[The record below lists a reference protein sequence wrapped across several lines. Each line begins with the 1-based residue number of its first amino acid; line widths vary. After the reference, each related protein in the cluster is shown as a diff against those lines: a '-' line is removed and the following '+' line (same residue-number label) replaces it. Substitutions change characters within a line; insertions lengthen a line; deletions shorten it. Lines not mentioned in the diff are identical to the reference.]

1 MEITHC
7 EPRYHG
13 RYDNYAT
20 GWKIWGS
27 NPTEGKRF
35 FLLQNVQTDAGGH
48 SAAYSVGNKVY
59 IVGQKRLGREVNHS
73 PVSSVEDKYRSY
85 TSAPSICLPSIDKGN
100 FTFVL

>member
-1 MEITHC
+1 MEITPC

-20 GWKIWGS
+20 GWKIWSS

-35 FLLQNVQTDAGGH
+35 FLLQNVQTDAEGH

-59 IVGQKRLGREVNHS
+59 IVGK
-73 PVSSVEDKYRSY
+73 
-85 TSAPSICLPSIDKGN
+85 SAWGVK
-100 FTFVL
+100 FTTHPT